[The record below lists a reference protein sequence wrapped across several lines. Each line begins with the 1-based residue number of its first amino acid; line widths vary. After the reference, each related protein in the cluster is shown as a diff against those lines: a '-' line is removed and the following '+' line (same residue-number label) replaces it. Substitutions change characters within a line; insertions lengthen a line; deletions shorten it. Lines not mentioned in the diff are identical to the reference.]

1 MAVQDRDDPGSYS
14 IAGAQNEI
22 GAPRLMTI
30 DKVGSTTNGCGWRV
44 VTSSPK
50 MVDEMLLLYERPE
63 T

>member
-1 MAVQDRDDPGSYS
+1 MIQVHILSLARRM
-14 IAGAQNEI
+14 
-22 GAPRLMTI
+22 RLVRHGWMTI